1 MKQTKAI
8 KLINYVED
16 AFKRKHGRLPNA
28 AEYIAAN
35 GLNPEDYEGEYIADA
50 PPRLRAA
57 IERLADKARREAEED
72 ASRDVAQRAQQRV
85 EQRAERRV
93 QLRGLKPQPQKSGYL
108 N

>member
-1 MKQTKAI
+1 M
-8 KLINYVED
+8 
-16 AFKRKHGRLPNA
+16 PNA

-57 IERLADKARREAEED
+57 IERLAEKACREAERE
-72 ASRDVAQRAQQRV
+72 ASRDAAQRAQRLV
-85 EQRAERRV
+85 EQRGDRRV
-93 QLRGLKPQPQKSGYL
+93 QLRGFKPHRKKVEHL